1 MSAAEKLA
9 PEADEDGVRGDD
21 LDDADRT
28 FLAQIFR
35 QISLNNGT
43 PSADAS
49 LTAARPVCPL
59 LQNKPLRMDSV
70 AELLRSGAV
79 RRVVVL
85 TGAGVSVAAGIP
97 DFRTPGTGLYDN
109 LQKYNL
115 PFPEAI
121 FEMDFF
127 RANPK
132 PFFLSEK
139 RSRDLGSLFLLTF
152 AC

>member
-1 MSAAEKLA
+1 LA
-9 PEADEDGVRGDD
+9 D
-21 LDDADRT
+21 
-28 FLAQIFR
+28 IFR
-35 QISLNNGT
+35 QISLNGE
-43 PSADAS
+43 AAVAS
-49 LTAARPVCPL
+49 TKPARTCPL
-59 LQNKPLRMDSV
+59 LQGKALRMESV
-70 AELLRSGAV
+70 AELLRTGAV

-127 RANPK
+127 RTNPK
-132 PFFLSEK
+132 PFFLFEI
-139 RSRDLGSLFLLTF
+139 LPN
-152 AC
+152 

>member
-1 MSAAEKLA
+1 MSDHES
-9 PEADEDGVRGDD
+9 ADDVPTTNSDDGTDVNDLGDS
-21 LDDADRT
+21 DRS

-35 QISLNNGT
+35 QISLNG
-43 PSADAS
+43 DAS
-49 LTAARPVCPL
+49 GGTGSSSSKARECPL
-59 LQNKPLRMDSV
+59 LQGKPLRMESV

-127 RANPK
+127 LANPK
-132 PFFLSEK
+132 PFFL
-139 RSRDLGSLFLLTF
+139 
-152 AC
+152 